1 MCFCVSVCVC
11 VFELRG
17 GKKRPLTY
25 RSGLHTKG
33 VFSNNLLLGCFI
45 ALRKEFMPHLHSEL

>member
-1 MCFCVSVCVC
+1 MCVCLCECVC

-33 VFSNNLLLGCFI
+33 VFSNNLLHTWLFYCFAERVYATF
-45 ALRKEFMPHLHSEL
+45 AL